1 VAKAGG
7 DIPIEQPKQIRVG
20 RHLRTAK
27 AIGIELPT
35 LLMGWTPRSRQS
47 CRFCM
52 HVLLG
57 LEVQSKVSGQV
68 IFVDWKNSLFAQP
81 ARFAHNALVGGSNP
95 PSHREVSL
103 RLPKGPQ
110 LAGSDVGVSV
120 SVETFSGL
128 EAILGELSL
137 ALGIPF
143 PGNGDRCQQRRGSNV
158 STVQSNPASDAAA
171 TIRREGR
178 RAGPRPFRGGAAH
191 RSPP

>member
-1 VAKAGG
+1 SMSPCFPKMAGSQFRCRLHPPPRPLSNRE
-7 DIPIEQPKQIRVG
+7 IPP
-20 RHLRTAK
+20 
-27 AIGIELPT
+27 
-35 LLMGWTPRSRQS
+35 
-47 CRFCM
+47 
-52 HVLLG
+52 
-57 LEVQSKVSGQV
+57 
-68 IFVDWKNSLFAQP
+68 
-81 ARFAHNALVGGSNP
+81 
-95 PSHREVSL
+95 
-103 RLPKGPQ
+103 RLPNGPH

-120 SVETFSGL
+120 SVETFSRL

-158 STVQSNPASDAAA
+158 ATVQSNPASDADA